1 MTHEEFVATKQRMS
15 SHAYGKL
22 VGDAAW
28 EDEPPVTFLVYANTL
43 YIEADSDGTHI
54 LRIERQ
60 CWWTDG
66 GRTLHDLEQILFDW
80 FQTECCPN

>member
-1 MTHEEFVATKQRMS
+1 MPLLSA
-15 SHAYGKL
+15 
-22 VGDAAW
+22 VGILGLQAG
-28 EDEPPVTFLVYANTL
+28 EDVKFLVYANTL